1 MIDYSITI
9 TDDDG
14 DSVTL
19 SHDFDAPDLLML
31 EATGLSVSD
40 AEMKPKTVMVTLK
53 MAHIRALHR
62 FMDMAYGN
70 YLLNEAEEESTND

>member
-19 SHDFDAPDLLML
+19 SHDFDAPNLLML

-40 AEMKPKTVMVTLK
+40 AEMKPKTVMVTLN
-53 MAHIRALHR
+53 MTHIRALHR

-70 YLLNEAEEESTND
+70 YLLNETEEDQAND

>member
-19 SHDFDAPDLLML
+19 SHDFDAPNLLML
-31 EATGLSVSD
+31 EATGLLVSD
-40 AEMKPKTVMVTLK
+40 AEMKPKTVMVTLT
-53 MAHIRALHR
+53 MAHIRALAR
-62 FMDMAYGN
+62 FLDMAYGDH
-70 YLLNEAEEESTND
+70 LLIKHEMEKSND

>member
-19 SHDFDAPDLLML
+19 SHDFDAPGQLML
-31 EATGLSVSD
+31 EATGLLVSD
-40 AEMKPKTVMVTLK
+40 SELKPKTVMVVLNMT
-53 MAHIRALHR
+53 HIRAMHR
-62 FMDMAYGN
+62 FLDMAYGN
-70 YLLNEAEEESTND
+70 YLLNGAEEAANDD

>member
-19 SHDFDAPDLLML
+19 SHDFDAPNLLML
-31 EATGLSVSD
+31 EATGLLVSD
-40 AEMKPKTVMVTLK
+40 GELNPKTVMVTLS

-62 FMDMAYGN
+62 FLDMAYGN
-70 YLLNEAEEESTND
+70 YLMNGTEEAANDD

>member
-19 SHDFDAPDLLML
+19 SHDFDAPHLLML
-31 EATGLSVSD
+31 EATGLLVSD
-40 AEMKPKTVMVTLK
+40 GELNPKTVMVTLT
-53 MAHIRALHR
+53 MAHIRALTR
-62 FMDMAYGN
+62 FLDMAYGN
-70 YLLNEAEEESTND
+70 YLLNGTEEAANDD

>member
-19 SHDFDAPDLLML
+19 SHDFDAPGQLML
-31 EATGLSVSD
+31 EATGLVVSD
-40 AEMKPKTVMVTLK
+40 SELKPKTVMVVLNMT
-53 MAHIRALHR
+53 HIRAMHR
-62 FMDMAYGN
+62 FLDMAYGN
-70 YLLNEAEEESTND
+70 YLLNGIEEAANDD

>member
-19 SHDFDAPDLLML
+19 SHDFDAPSLLML
-31 EATGLSVSD
+31 EATGLLASGG
-40 AEMKPKTVMVTLK
+40 ELIPQTVTVTLT
-53 MAHIRALHR
+53 MAHIRAMAR
-62 FMDMAYGN
+62 FLDMAYGDH
-70 YLLNEAEEESTND
+70 LLTKHEMEKAND

>member
-19 SHDFDAPDLLML
+19 SHDFDAPNLLML
-31 EATGLSVSD
+31 EATGIAVSD
-40 AEMKPKTVMVTLK
+40 AEMKPKTVMVTLN

-62 FMDMAYGN
+62 FLDMAYGN
-70 YLLNEAEEESTND
+70 HLLNGTEEVANDD

>member
-19 SHDFDAPDLLML
+19 SHDFDAPHLLML
-31 EATGLSVSD
+31 EATGLLVSD
-40 AEMKPKTVMVTLK
+40 GELNPKTVMVTLT
-53 MAHIRALHR
+53 MAHIRALTR
-62 FMDMAYGN
+62 FLDMAYGDR
-70 YLLNEAEEESTND
+70 LLTKHEMEKAND

>member
-19 SHDFDAPDLLML
+19 SHDFDAPSLLML
-31 EATGLSVSD
+31 EATGLIVSD
-40 AEMKPKTVMVTLK
+40 EFTTPKTVMVTLN
-53 MAHIRALHR
+53 MAHIRAIHR
-62 FMDMAYGN
+62 FLDMAYGN
-70 YLLNEAEEESTND
+70 YLLNGTEEAANDD